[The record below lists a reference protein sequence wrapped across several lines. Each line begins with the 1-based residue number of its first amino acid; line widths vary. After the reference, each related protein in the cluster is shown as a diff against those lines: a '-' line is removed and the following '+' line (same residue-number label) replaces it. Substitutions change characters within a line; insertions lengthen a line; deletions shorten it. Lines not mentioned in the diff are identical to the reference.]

1 MKRKNVMLIDHY
13 DSFTY
18 TIKSYFDSLGVK
30 TQVITCDSEAMN
42 DLDAYEPS
50 CLVLSPGPGAPDDA
64 PLTLQ
69 VIKKHYQDYPILGI
83 CLGHQ
88 CIAQAFGGVIKRA
101 EVVMH
106 GKQSIIE
113 HDGSFLFSEIPQ
125 CFSATRYH
133 SLIVDEKTLPQDLS
147 ITAWTRDASQDRV
160 VMGLAHQVYPTFGI
174 QYHPEAIMTEHGLV
188 LFKNFL
194 SR

>member
-1 MKRKNVMLIDHY
+1 MKRKSVILIDHY

-18 TIKSYFDSLGVK
+18 TIKSYFDRLGVK
-30 TQVITCDSEAMN
+30 TQVITCDSDAMN
-42 DLDAYEPS
+42 DLEAYEPFY
-50 CLVLSPGPGAPDDA
+50 LVLSPGPGSPLDA

-88 CIAQAFGGVIKRA
+88 CIAQAFGAVIKRA
-101 EVVMH
+101 EVIMH

-113 HDGSFLFSEIPQ
+113 HDGSFLFSKIPSG
-125 CFSATRYH
+125 FSATRYH
-133 SLIVDEKTLPQDLS
+133 SLVVDEETLPHDLS
-147 ITAWTRDASQDRV
+147 MTAWTRDASQDRV
-160 VMGLAHQVYPTFGI
+160 MMGVMHKSYPICGV
-174 QYHPEAIMTEHGLV
+174 QYHPEAIMTEHGLT

-194 SR
+194 RY